1 MFKLSKIRV
10 FKITSIGLL
19 LLAAGFVVTFILDIN
34 PLARAKPEDR
44 SLDELLDDMDVELL
58 PFSTTQVEMRLQDLK
73 GDDVDISDFRGSI
86 VFLNFWATWCPTCVI
101 EMPAMERLHRK
112 MADEKFALVAVSIQE
127 STENVKRFVSRYKLT
142 FPALL
147 DLNGKT
153 VPSFGIRGIPTT
165 LILDKAG
172 RIVGRITGPR
182 KWDGRES
189 IAMFKRLAG
198 GQSTNQYAN

>member
-1 MFKLSKIRV
+1 MFKLSKIKV

-44 SLDELLDDMDVELL
+44 SLDELLDDLDVELL
-58 PFSTTQVEMRLQDLK
+58 PLSTTQVEMRLQDLS
-73 GDDVDISDFRGSI
+73 GDDVDISDFRGNI
-86 VFLNFWATWCPTCVI
+86 VFLNFWATWCPACVI

-127 STENVKRFVSRYKLT
+127 SAENVKRFVSRYKLT
-142 FPALL
+142 FHSLL

-153 VPSFGIRGIPTT
+153 VPGFGIRGIPTT

-172 RIVGRITGPR
+172 RIIGRMVGPR
-182 KWDGRES
+182 EWDGRES
-189 IAMFKRLAG
+189 VAMFKRLAG
-198 GQSTNQYAN
+198 VQSIQ